1 MLENI
6 NRFALACVLQVIE
19 GVIFA
24 ALFVKV
30 LAFTIKNRATVNVKI
45 LTYIVFAAI
54 GLMSCFTKFTKVG
67 VSIHIIMKLT
77 SFVSFQVFL
86 YESIQIDKSDDITTS
101 EVMNLQKQYKKYSAL
116 VYLFSTTTAYIA
128 AICVPLLVLQFNAI
142 DLKNAF
148 AAVALLFVTIY
159 CCILAITVKKRK
171 SLYILAFIY
180 AFSMLLLLICK
191 TIADNAI
198 YISFIN
204 EHTFLYWILVCRAS
218 NLATLFILTF
228 LQKEDLEA
236 FND

>member
-6 NRFALACVLQVIE
+6 DRFALACVLQVFE
-19 GVIFA
+19 GIVFA
-24 ALFVKV
+24 ALFAKI

-77 SFVSFQVFL
+77 AFVSFQVFL

-171 SLYILAFIY
+171 SLYVIAFIY
-180 AFSMLLLLICK
+180 AFTMFILLICK
-191 TIADNAI
+191 AIVDNAI

-204 EHTFLYWILVCRAS
+204 ECTFLYWILGCRAF
-218 NLATLFILTF
+218 NLATLAILV
-228 LQKEDLEA
+228 LQREDVEA